1 MTDPTRDNEILRY
14 YEAEM
19 RYLREAGKEFA
30 QAFPDRARE
39 LDLDRVGERDPHIER
54 LFEGFAFL
62 MGRLRHKL
70 DDELPE
76 LTEGLVSMLW
86 PHYLRMIPSLAILE
100 LIPEKGALQKHET
113 LEAGLEATSDPVG
126 EGTVTTECVY
136 RTTQAVDMYP
146 LALSEAG
153 VYAREDGRSVIRLRL
168 DIQTQTERTRLQV
181 PRLRLYLDADRP
193 VALSLYAAL
202 TAKPVAM
209 QVRVPGW
216 PEDRPGAPVA
226 MPGLRLAPA
235 GFAAEERLWPKA
247 DNAFGGYQLLL
258 EYFTFPEKFM
268 FVDLFGL
275 DLQAIP
281 ASATSVDVEVVLE
294 RPYPDHM
301 RFTADNVR
309 LYCTPVINL
318 FTVGADPV
326 TVTQHETEYRVRAR
340 AEHGSLID
348 IYSVDGVEYFERG
361 RRFEYVPFAAFK
373 HRGGMLRHDMPERY
387 YHTRMRRGPSGRF
400 DTWIVL
406 GGHAWDQAN
415 TLPTETLTLSV
426 TGTNGMLPRKALRE
440 AGITRMRG
448 GFTNIGAV
456 RNLTAPTLPVYPPTG
471 ERYHWRVLSHL
482 APNYLSLLD
491 AEILRGSLA
500 LYDWTDGELN
510 SRRINAIT
518 DVRHRKLVKGG
529 LMRGVEITVTLDGTR
544 FAGDGDLELFGS
556 MLNRF
561 IGLYATLARALRLDG
576 WRAQQP
582 SHQRHHRRAAPA
594 AQQARKG
601 WTHARRGNH
610 RHARWHA
617 LRRRRRP
624 RTLRQHAQ
632 PLHWPLCDAEPLHEA
647 SDRRPADGTPYRMA

>member
-1 MTDPTRDNEILRY
+1 MTDPIRDNEILRY
-14 YEAEM
+14 FEAEM
-19 RYLREAGKEFA
+19 RYLREGGKEFA

-100 LIPEKGALQKHET
+100 LIPEAGALQKHET

-126 EGTVTTECVY
+126 TGSGLDDAVIECVY
-136 RTTQAVDMYP
+136 RTTQEVDMYP

-153 VYAREDGRSVIRLRL
+153 VYAREDGRSVIRLHL
-168 DIQTQTERTRLQV
+168 DIQTQAERTRLQV
-181 PRLRLYLDADRP
+181 PRLRLYLNADRP
-193 VALSLYAAL
+193 IALSLYAAL

-226 MPGLRLAPA
+226 IPGLRLAPA

-275 DLQAIP
+275 DIQAIP

-294 RPYPDHM
+294 RPYPDDM
-301 RFTADNVR
+301 RFTADNIR

-318 FTVGADPV
+318 FQVGADPV
-326 TVTQHETEYRVRAR
+326 TVTQHEMEYRVRAR

-348 IYSVDGVEYFERG
+348 IYSIDGVEYFERG

-387 YHTRMRRGPSGRF
+387 YHTHMRRGPSGRF
-400 DTWIVL
+400 DTWLVL

-456 RNLTAPTLPVYPPTG
+456 RNLTAPTLPVYPPTR
-471 ERYHWRVLSHL
+471 ERYQWRVLSHL
-482 APNYLSLLD
+482 SPNYLSLLD

-500 LYDWTDGELN
+500 LYDWTEGELN
-510 SRRINAIT
+510 YRRINAIT
-518 DVRHRKLVKGG
+518 DVRHRPLSKLVKGG
-529 LMRGVEITVTLDGTR
+529 LMRGVEITVTLDAGR
-544 FAGDGDLELFGS
+544 FAGEGDLELFGS

-561 IGLYATLARALRLDG
+561 LGLYAAVNLYTKLVIVT
-576 WRAQQP
+576 QP
-582 SHQRHHRRAAPA
+582 TGRRIEWPETKGEGAPF
-594 AQQARKG
+594 
-601 WTHARRGNH
+601 
-610 RHARWHA
+610 
-617 LRRRRRP
+617 
-624 RTLRQHAQ
+624 
-632 PLHWPLCDAEPLHEA
+632 
-647 SDRRPADGTPYRMA
+647 

>member
-1 MTDPTRDNEILRY
+1 MTEPTRDNEILRY

-19 RYLREAGKEFA
+19 RYLREAGREFA

-39 LDLDRVGERDPHIER
+39 LDLDRVGERDPHVER

-100 LIPEKGALQKHET
+100 LIPEVGALQKHET

-126 EGTVTTECVY
+126 EGNVATECVY
-136 RTTQAVDMYP
+136 RTTQTVDMYP
-146 LALSEAG
+146 LALGEAG
-153 VYAREDGRSVIRLRL
+153 VYAREDGRSVFRLRL

-181 PRLRLYLDADRP
+181 PRLRLYLNADRP

-247 DNAFGGYQLLL
+247 DKAFGGYQLLL

-275 DLQAIP
+275 DLPAIP
-281 ASATSVDVEVVLE
+281 ASATSVYVELVLE
-294 RPYPDHM
+294 RPYPDDM

-348 IYSVDGVEYFERG
+348 IYSVESVDYFERG

-415 TLPTETLTLSV
+415 TLPAETLTLSV

-471 ERYHWRVLSHL
+471 DRYHWRVLSHL

-518 DVRHRKLVKGG
+518 DVQHRPLSKLVKGG
-529 LMRGVEITVTLDGTR
+529 LMRGVEITVTLDAGR

-561 IGLYATLARALRLDG
+561 IGLYATLNLYTRLVIV
-576 WRAQQP
+576 
-582 SHQRHHRRAAPA
+582 
-594 AQQARKG
+594 
-601 WTHARRGNH
+601 
-610 RHARWHA
+610 
-617 LRRRRRP
+617 
-624 RTLRQHAQ
+624 AQ
-632 PLHWPLCDAEPLHEA
+632 PTGRRIEWPETKGEGAPF
-647 SDRRPADGTPYRMA
+647 

>member
-1 MTDPTRDNEILRY
+1 MTEPTRDNEILRY

-19 RYLREAGKEFA
+19 RYLREAGKELA

-39 LDLDRVGERDPHIER
+39 LGLERVGVRDPHVER
-54 LFEGFAFL
+54 LLEGFAFL

-100 LIPEKGALQKHET
+100 LIPEVGALQKHET
-113 LEAGLEATSDPVG
+113 LEAGLEATSDPVDT
-126 EGTVTTECVY
+126 ESNTSDAAIECVY
-136 RTTQAVDMYP
+136 RTTQAVDLYP

-153 VYAREDGRSVIRLRL
+153 VYAREDGRSVIRLRFA
-168 DIQTQTERTRLQV
+168 IQTQAERERLRV
-181 PRLRLYLDADRP
+181 PRLRLYLNADRP
-193 VALSLYAAL
+193 VALALYAAL

-216 PEDRPGAPVA
+216 PEDRPGAPMQMA
-226 MPGLRLAPA
+226 GLRVAPA
-235 GFAAEERLWPKA
+235 GFAADERLWPKA
-247 DNAFGGYQLLL
+247 ENSFGGYQLLL

-268 FVDLFGL
+268 FVDLLGL
-275 DLQAIP
+275 DIQTIP
-281 ASATSVDVEVVLE
+281 ASATSLDVEIVLD
-294 RPYPDHM
+294 RPYPDDM
-301 RFTADNVR
+301 RFNADNVR

-318 FTVGADPV
+318 FPVSADPV

-340 AEHGSLID
+340 AEHGSLVD
-348 IYSVDGVEYFERG
+348 IYSVDAVQYFERG
-361 RRFEYVPFAAFK
+361 RRYEYVPFAAFR

-406 GGHAWDQAN
+406 GGHAWDQAK
-415 TLPTETLTLSV
+415 TPAALPTETLSLSV
-426 TGTNGMLPRKALRE
+426 TGTNGMLPRRALRE

-448 GFTNIGAV
+448 GFTSIGAV

-471 ERYHWRVLSHL
+471 DRFQWRVLSHL

-518 DVRHRKLVKGG
+518 DVRHRPLSKLVKGG
-529 LMRGVEITVTLDGTR
+529 LMRGVEITVTLDAGR
-544 FAGDGDLELFGS
+544 FAGNGDLELFGS

-561 IGLYATLARALRLDG
+561 LGLYATLNLYTRLVIVT
-576 WRAQQP
+576 QP
-582 SHQRHHRRAAPA
+582 TGQRIEWPETKGEGAPF
-594 AQQARKG
+594 
-601 WTHARRGNH
+601 
-610 RHARWHA
+610 
-617 LRRRRRP
+617 
-624 RTLRQHAQ
+624 
-632 PLHWPLCDAEPLHEA
+632 
-647 SDRRPADGTPYRMA
+647 

>member
-1 MTDPTRDNEILRY
+1 MTEPTRDNEILRY

-30 QAFPDRARE
+30 REFPDRARE

-62 MGRLRHKL
+62 VGRLRHKL

-76 LTEGLVSMLW
+76 LTEGLMSMLW

-100 LIPEKGALQKHET
+100 LIPERGALQKHET

-126 EGTVTTECVY
+126 EGNVTTECVY

-168 DIQTQTERTRLQV
+168 DIQTQTERERLQV
-181 PRLRLYLDADRP
+181 PRLRLYLNADRP

-209 QVRVPGW
+209 RVRVPGR

-294 RPYPDHM
+294 RPYPDDM
-301 RFTADNVR
+301 RFTANNVR

-340 AEHGSLID
+340 AEQGSLID

-518 DVRHRKLVKGG
+518 DVRHRPLNKLVKGG
-529 LMRGVEITVTLDGTR
+529 LMRGVEITVTVDGTR

-561 IGLYATLARALRLDG
+561 IGLYATLNLYT
-576 WRAQQP
+576 
-582 SHQRHHRRAAPA
+582 
-594 AQQARKG
+594 KFVIV
-601 WTHARRGNH
+601 
-610 RHARWHA
+610 
-617 LRRRRRP
+617 
-624 RTLRQHAQ
+624 AQ
-632 PLHWPLCDAEPLHEA
+632 PTGRRIDWPETKGEGAPF
-647 SDRRPADGTPYRMA
+647 